1 MKVTANGKTFTF
13 PEGTSTED
21 IGSAIDEYFAGQ
33 SAPTPQD
40 AQQTP
45 ADNSLASGYAQ
56 LATQQKEG
64 LDRSAEQGAG
74 LGAAMRDAVTG
85 ESRMTPE
92 MERLQNVG
100 SAPELNSLSTD
111 ALRAGW
117 GQLFGSDAS
126 QEKILQSMGGKIR
139 QDEKGNAIVTLPSGE
154 YALNKPGLSPQD
166 VTSFLAN
173 ALAFTPAGRAGSV
186 AGATLK
192 SGSTDLALQGVTQA
206 AGGEDINPA
215 QTAISAG
222 LGGVLKGVE
231 NTASAVSRSTMGKIA
246 PEKQAQIDFARQNNL
261 PLMTTDIL
269 KPQSEM
275 TNIGKQSRA
284 LAERI
289 PLAGTGGLRSTQQ
302 SAREN
307 LVKTFS
313 DNVGGI
319 SDAQLYN
326 SATKGQQQFINA
338 AGKRYNRII
347 DAMGDT
353 PVDITNTVKAIDNQ
367 IANITRPGASQDRA
381 AVSVL
386 QQFKD
391 DITSGP
397 NNLRLARENRTNLR
411 KRFMA
416 APDEVDRDTLEKAAK
431 SVYDAYTSDMKK
443 AVATNLGPQE
453 SANMARVDR
462 SWAKFNDMMSNT
474 RVQKAL
480 QNGKTTPE
488 DVTKLI
494 FSQSPAE
501 RSQLYKLLDD
511 KGRQNARAAIVQR
524 AMDKAVKP
532 NGDLSVENFINEMHR
547 NRKQAA
553 TFFRG
558 EHGKQLDGV
567 IKYLDSTR
575 QAATAAASP
584 LTGQMFAGPAAL
596 VTALTSSISPPVA
609 KAAAVGTAIGL
620 GGRAYESR
628 AMRNALLKLAN
639 TPKGSTAYDRAIRNV
654 SEKLAPIMQAS
665 VEKVQ
670 Q

>member
-40 AQQTP
+40 AQQAPT
-45 ADNSLASGYAQ
+45 DNSLASGYAQ

-139 QDEKGNAIVTLPSGE
+139 QDEKGNSIVTLPSGE

-192 SGSTDLALQGVTQA
+192 SGATDLALQGVTQA
-206 AGGEDINPA
+206 SGGEDINPA
-215 QTAISAG
+215 QVAISAG
-222 LGGVLKGVE
+222 LGGVLKGAE
-231 NTASAVSRSTMGKIA
+231 NTASAVSRSAMGKIA
-246 PEKQAQIDFARQNNL
+246 PEKQAQIDFAKQNNL
-261 PLMTTDIL
+261 PLMTTDVV
-269 KPQSEM
+269 PPE
-275 TNIGKQSRA
+275 TNIGKQART

-326 SATKGQQQFINA
+326 SATKGQRQFINA
-338 AGKRYNRII
+338 AGKRYDRII
-347 DAMGDT
+347 NSMGDT
-353 PVDITNTVKAIDNQ
+353 PVDITNTVKSIDDQ
-367 IANITRPGASQDRA
+367 IAKLTRPGASQDRS

-391 DITSGP
+391 DITSGS
-397 NNLRLARENRTNLR
+397 NNLQLARENRTNLR

-416 APDEVDRDTLEKAAK
+416 APDEVDRDILQKASE
-431 SVYDAYTSDMKK
+431 SVYKAYTSDMKK
-443 AVATNLGPQE
+443 AVSDNLGPQE
-453 SANMARVDR
+453 AENMARVDR
-462 SWAKFNDMMSNT
+462 SWAKFNDMMGNT
-474 RVQKAL
+474 RVQKAI
-480 QNGKTTPE
+480 QSGKTTPE

-501 RSQLYKLLDD
+501 RSQLYRLLDD
-511 KGRQNARAAIVQR
+511 SGRQNARGAIVQR
-524 AMDKAVKP
+524 ALDKATDASGNV
-532 NGDLSVENFINEMHR
+532 SVEKFINEMHR
-547 NRKQAA
+547 NRKQAE

-558 EHGKQLDGV
+558 EHGKYLDGV
-567 IKYLDSTR
+567 MKYLDSTR
-575 QAATAAASP
+575 EAATGAASP
-584 LTGQMFAGPAAL
+584 LTGQLMAGPAAL
-596 VTALTSSISPPVA
+596 ASMLNPIAA
-609 KAAAVGTAIGL
+609 KAVATGAGVGLA
-620 GGRAYESR
+620 GRAYESKLL
-628 AMRNALLKLAN
+628 RNSMLKLAN

-654 SEKLAPIMQAS
+654 SEKLAPITQAS
-665 VEKVQ
+665 VEKAQ

>member
-33 SAPTPQD
+33 ALPAQQPQQAPT
-40 AQQTP
+40 
-45 ADNSLASGYAQ
+45 DNSLASGYAQ

-139 QDEKGNAIVTLPSGE
+139 QDEKGNSIVTLPSGE

-173 ALAFTPAGRAGSV
+173 AIAFTPAGRAGSV

-192 SGSTDLALQGVTQA
+192 SGATDIALQGVTQA
-206 AGGEDINPA
+206 AGGEDINPV

-231 NTASAVSRSTMGKIA
+231 NTASAVSRSAMGKIA
-246 PEKQAQIDFARQNNL
+246 PEKQAQIDFAKQNNL

-443 AVATNLGPQE
+443 AVANNLGPQE

-558 EHGKQLDGV
+558 EYGKQLDGV
-567 IKYLDSTR
+567 MKYLDSTR

-596 VTALTSSISPPVA
+596 VTALTSSINPAVA
-609 KAAAVGTAIGL
+609 KVAAVGTVIGL

-654 SEKLAPIMQAS
+654 SEKLAPIMQAYA
-665 VEKVQ
+665 EKAQ

>member
-33 SAPTPQD
+33 SAPAAQD
-40 AQQTP
+40 TQQAP
-45 ADNSLASGYAQ
+45 AGNSLASGYAQ

-74 LGAAMRDAVTG
+74 LGAAMRDAITG

-139 QDEKGNAIVTLPSGE
+139 QDEKGNSIVTLPSGE

-173 ALAFTPAGRAGSV
+173 ALAFTPAGRAGSA

-192 SGSTDLALQGVTQA
+192 SGATDLALQGVTQA

-246 PEKQAQIDFARQNNL
+246 PEKQEQIDFAKQNNL
-261 PLMTTDIL
+261 PLMTTDVV
-269 KPQSEM
+269 PPE
-275 TNIGKQSRA
+275 TNIGKQART

-289 PLAGTGGLRSTQQ
+289 PLAGTGGLRSAQQ

-338 AGKRYNRII
+338 AGKRYDRII
-347 DAMGDT
+347 NTMGDT
-353 PVDITNTVKAIDNQ
+353 PVDITNTVKSIDDQ
-367 IANITRPGASQDRA
+367 IAKLTRPGASQDRS

-397 NNLRLARENRTNLR
+397 NNLQLARENRTNLR

-416 APDEVDRDTLEKAAK
+416 APDEVDRDILQKASE
-431 SVYDAYTSDMKK
+431 SVYKAYTSDMKK
-443 AVATNLGPQE
+443 AVANNLGPQE
-453 SANMARVDR
+453 AENMARVDR
-462 SWAKFNDMMSNT
+462 SWAKFNDMMGNT
-474 RVQKAL
+474 RVQKAI
-480 QNGKTTPE
+480 QSGKTTPE

-501 RSQLYKLLDD
+501 RSQLYRLLDD
-511 KGRQNARAAIVQR
+511 SGRKNARGAIVQR
-524 AMDKAVKP
+524 ALDKATDASGNV
-532 NGDLSVENFINEMHR
+532 SVEKFINEMHR
-547 NRKQAA
+547 NRKQAS

-558 EHGKQLDGV
+558 EHGKYLDGV
-567 IKYLDSTR
+567 MKYLDSTR
-575 QAATAAASP
+575 EAATGAASP
-584 LTGQMFAGPAAL
+584 LTGQLMAGPAAL
-596 VTALTSSISPPVA
+596 ASMLNPIAA
-609 KAAAVGTAIGL
+609 KAVATGAGVGLA
-620 GGRAYESR
+620 GRAYESR
-628 AMRNALLKLAN
+628 LLRNAMLKLAN
-639 TPKGSTAYDRAIRNV
+639 TPKGSTAYDRAIRRV
-654 SEKLAPIMQAS
+654 SETLSPIAQAS
-665 VEKVQ
+665 SEKAQ

>member
-1 MKVTANGKTFTF
+1 MEVTANGKTFTF
-13 PEGTSTED
+13 PDGTSTED
-21 IGSAIDEYFAGQ
+21 IGSAIDEYFSGQ
-33 SAPTPQD
+33 SAPAAQD
-40 AQQTP
+40 TQQAP
-45 ADNSLASGYAQ
+45 AGNSLASGYAQ
-56 LATQQKEG
+56 LASQQKEG

-74 LGAAMRDAVTG
+74 LGAAMRDAITG

-139 QDEKGNAIVTLPSGE
+139 QDEKGNSIVTLPSGE

-186 AGATLK
+186 VGATLK
-192 SGSTDLALQGVTQA
+192 SGATDLALQGVTQA

-222 LGGVLKGVE
+222 LGGILKGVE

-246 PEKQAQIDFARQNNL
+246 PEKQAQIDFAKQNNL
-261 PLMTTDIL
+261 PLMTTDVV
-269 KPQSEM
+269 PPE
-275 TNIGKQSRA
+275 TNIGKQART

-289 PLAGTGGLRSTQQ
+289 PLAGTGGLRSAQQ

-338 AGKRYNRII
+338 AGKRYDRII
-347 DAMGDT
+347 NTMGDT
-353 PVDITNTVKAIDNQ
+353 PVDITNTVKSIDDQ
-367 IANITRPGASQDRA
+367 IAKLTRPGASQDRS

-397 NNLRLARENRTNLR
+397 NNLQLARENRTNLR

-416 APDEVDRDTLEKAAK
+416 APDEVDRDILQKASE
-431 SVYDAYTSDMKK
+431 SVYKAYTSDMKK
-443 AVATNLGPQE
+443 AVANNLGPQE
-453 SANMARVDR
+453 AENMARVDR
-462 SWAKFNDMMSNT
+462 SWAKFNDMMGNT
-474 RVQKAL
+474 RVQKAI
-480 QNGKTTPE
+480 QSGKTTPE

-501 RSQLYKLLDD
+501 RSQLYRLLDD
-511 KGRQNARAAIVQR
+511 SGRKNARGAIVQR
-524 AMDKAVKP
+524 ALDKATDASGNV
-532 NGDLSVENFINEMHR
+532 SVEKFINEMHR

-558 EHGKQLDGV
+558 EHGKYLDGV
-567 IKYLDSTR
+567 MKYLDSTR
-575 QAATAAASP
+575 EAATGAASP
-584 LTGQMFAGPAAL
+584 LTGQLMAGPAAL
-596 VTALTSSISPPVA
+596 ASMLNPIAA
-609 KAAAVGTAIGL
+609 KAVATGAGVGLA
-620 GGRAYESR
+620 GRAYESR
-628 AMRNALLKLAN
+628 LLRNAMLKLAN
-639 TPKGSTAYDRAIRNV
+639 TTKGSTAYDRAIKRV
-654 SEKLAPIMQAS
+654 SETLSPIAQAS
-665 VEKVQ
+665 SEKAQ
-670 Q
+670 P

>member
-33 SAPTPQD
+33 SAPTLQD
-40 AQQTP
+40 AQQAP

-100 SAPELNSLSTD
+100 SAPELNNLSTD

-117 GQLFGSDAS
+117 GQLFGSDDS

-139 QDEKGNAIVTLPSGE
+139 QDEKGNSIVTLPSGE

-206 AGGEDINPA
+206 AGGEDINPV

-231 NTASAVSRSTMGKIA
+231 NAASAVSRSAMGKIA
-246 PEKQAQIDFARQNNL
+246 PEKQAQIDFAKQNNL
-261 PLMTTDIL
+261 PLMTTDVV
-269 KPQSEM
+269 PPE
-275 TNIGKQSRA
+275 TNIGKQART

-289 PLAGTGGLRSTQQ
+289 PLAGTGGLRSAQQ

-326 SATKGQQQFINA
+326 SATKGQRQFIDA
-338 AGKRYNRII
+338 AGKRYDRII
-347 DAMGDT
+347 NSMGDT
-353 PVDITNTVKAIDNQ
+353 PVDITNTVKSIDDQ
-367 IANITRPGASQDRA
+367 IAKLTRPGASQDRS

-397 NNLRLARENRTNLR
+397 NNLQLARENRTNLR

-416 APDEVDRDTLEKAAK
+416 SPDEVDRDILQKASE
-431 SVYDAYTSDMKK
+431 SVYKAYTSDMKK
-443 AVATNLGPQE
+443 AVANNLGPRE
-453 SANMARVDR
+453 AENMARVDR
-462 SWAKFNDMMSNT
+462 SWAKFNDMMGNT
-474 RVQKAL
+474 RVQKAI
-480 QNGKTTPE
+480 QSGKTTPE

-501 RSQLYKLLDD
+501 RSQLYRLLDD
-511 KGRQNARAAIVQR
+511 SGRQNARGAIVQR
-524 AMDKAVKP
+524 ALDKATDASGNV
-532 NGDLSVENFINEMHR
+532 SVEKFINEMHR

-558 EHGKQLDGV
+558 EHGKYLDGV
-567 IKYLDSTR
+567 MKYLDSTR
-575 QAATAAASP
+575 EAATGAASP
-584 LTGQMFAGPAAL
+584 LTGQLMAGPAAL
-596 VTALTSSISPPVA
+596 ASMLNPIAA
-609 KAAAVGTAIGL
+609 KAVATGAGVGLA
-620 GGRAYESR
+620 GRAYESR
-628 AMRNALLKLAN
+628 LLRNAMLKLAN
-639 TPKGSTAYDRAIRNV
+639 TPKGSTAYDRAIRRV
-654 SEKLAPIMQAS
+654 SEMLSPIAQAS
-665 VEKVQ
+665 SEKAQ

>member
-13 PEGTSTED
+13 PDGTSTED
-21 IGSAIDEYFAGQ
+21 IGAAIDEYFAGQ
-33 SAPTPQD
+33 SAPTQQD
-40 AQQTP
+40 VQQAP
-45 ADNSLASGYAQ
+45 ADNSLVSGYAQ

-64 LDRSAEQGAG
+64 LDRSAEQGAV

-126 QEKILQSMGGKIR
+126 QEKILQSIGGKIR
-139 QDEKGNAIVTLPSGE
+139 KDEKGNSIVTLPSGE

-166 VTSFLAN
+166 ITSFLAN
-173 ALAFTPAGRAGSV
+173 ALAFTPAGRAASV
-186 AGATLK
+186 VGATLK
-192 SGSTDLALQGVTQA
+192 SGATDLALQGATQI
-206 AGGEDINPA
+206 AGGEDVNPV
-215 QTAISAG
+215 QTTISAG

-231 NTASAVSRSTMGKIA
+231 NTASAVSRSAMGKIA
-246 PEKQAQIDFARQNNL
+246 PEKQAQIDFAKQNNL
-261 PLMTTDIL
+261 PLMTTDVV
-269 KPQSEM
+269 PPE
-275 TNIGKQSRA
+275 TNIGKQART

-289 PLAGTGGLRSTQQ
+289 PLAGTGGLRSAQQ

-416 APDEVDRDTLEKAAK
+416 AQDEVDRDTLEKAAK

-524 AMDKAVKP
+524 AMDKATDASGNV
-532 NGDLSVENFINEMHR
+532 SVEKFINEMHR

-558 EHGKQLDGV
+558 EHGKYLDGV
-567 IKYLDSTR
+567 MKYLDSTR
-575 QAATAAASP
+575 EAATGAASP
-584 LTGQMFAGPAAL
+584 LTGQLMAGPAAL
-596 VTALTSSISPPVA
+596 ASMLNPIAA
-609 KAAAVGTAIGL
+609 KAVAIGAGVGL
-620 GGRAYESR
+620 AGRAYESR
-628 AMRNALLKLAN
+628 LLRNAMLKLAN
-639 TPKGSTAYDRAIRNV
+639 TPKGSTAYDRAIRRV
-654 SEKLAPIMQAS
+654 SETLSPIAQAS
-665 VEKVQ
+665 SEKAQ

>member
-13 PEGTSTED
+13 PDGTSTED
-21 IGSAIDEYFAGQ
+21 IGAAIDEYFAGQ
-33 SAPTPQD
+33 SAPTQQD
-40 AQQTP
+40 VQQAP
-45 ADNSLASGYAQ
+45 ADNSLVSGYAQ

-64 LDRSAEQGAG
+64 LDRSAEQGAV

-85 ESRMTPE
+85 ERRMTPE

-126 QEKILQSMGGKIR
+126 QEKILQSIGGKIR
-139 QDEKGNAIVTLPSGE
+139 KDEKGNSIVTLPSGE

-166 VTSFLAN
+166 ITSFLAN
-173 ALAFTPAGRAGSV
+173 ALAFTPAGRAASV
-186 AGATLK
+186 VGATLK
-192 SGSTDLALQGVTQA
+192 SGATDLALQGATQI
-206 AGGEDINPA
+206 AGGEDVNPV

-231 NTASAVSRSTMGKIA
+231 NTASAVSRSAMGKIA
-246 PEKQAQIDFARQNNL
+246 PEKQAQIDFAKQNNL
-261 PLMTTDIL
+261 PLMTTDVV
-269 KPQSEM
+269 PPE
-275 TNIGKQSRA
+275 TNIGKQART

-289 PLAGTGGLRSTQQ
+289 PLAGTGGLRSAQQ

-416 APDEVDRDTLEKAAK
+416 AQDEVDRDTLEKAAK

-524 AMDKAVKP
+524 AMDKATDASGNV
-532 NGDLSVENFINEMHR
+532 SVEKFINEMHR

-558 EHGKQLDGV
+558 EHGKYLDGV
-567 IKYLDSTR
+567 MKYLDSTR
-575 QAATAAASP
+575 EAATGAASP
-584 LTGQMFAGPAAL
+584 LTGQLMAGPAAL
-596 VTALTSSISPPVA
+596 ASMLNPIAA
-609 KAAAVGTAIGL
+609 KAVAIGAGVGL
-620 GGRAYESR
+620 AGRAYESR
-628 AMRNALLKLAN
+628 LLRNAMLKLAN
-639 TPKGSTAYDRAIRNV
+639 TPKGSTAYDRAIRRV
-654 SEKLAPIMQAS
+654 SETLSPIAQAS
-665 VEKVQ
+665 SEKAQ

>member
-13 PEGTSTED
+13 PDGTSTED
-21 IGSAIDEYFAGQ
+21 IGAAIDEYFAGQ
-33 SAPTPQD
+33 SAPTQQD
-40 AQQTP
+40 VQQAP
-45 ADNSLASGYAQ
+45 ADNSLVSGYAQ

-64 LDRSAEQGAG
+64 LDRSAEQGAV

-126 QEKILQSMGGKIR
+126 QEKILQSIGGKIR
-139 QDEKGNAIVTLPSGE
+139 KDEKGNSIVTLPSGE

-166 VTSFLAN
+166 ITSFLAN
-173 ALAFTPAGRAGSV
+173 ALAFTPAGRAASV
-186 AGATLK
+186 VGATLK
-192 SGSTDLALQGVTQA
+192 SGATDLALQGATQI
-206 AGGEDINPA
+206 AGGEDVNPV

-231 NTASAVSRSTMGKIA
+231 NTASAVSRSAMGKIA
-246 PEKQAQIDFARQNNL
+246 PEKQAQIDFAKQNNL
-261 PLMTTDIL
+261 PLMTTDVV
-269 KPQSEM
+269 PPE
-275 TNIGKQSRA
+275 TNIGKQART

-289 PLAGTGGLRSTQQ
+289 PLAGTGGLRSAQQ

-326 SATKGQQQFINA
+326 SATKGQQQFINS

-416 APDEVDRDTLEKAAK
+416 AQDEVDRDTLEKAAK

-524 AMDKAVKP
+524 AMDKATDASGNV
-532 NGDLSVENFINEMHR
+532 SVEKFINEMHR

-558 EHGKQLDGV
+558 EHGKYLDGV
-567 IKYLDSTR
+567 MKYLDSTR
-575 QAATAAASP
+575 EAATGAASP
-584 LTGQMFAGPAAL
+584 LTGQLMAGPAAL
-596 VTALTSSISPPVA
+596 ASMLNPIAA
-609 KAAAVGTAIGL
+609 KAVAIGAGVGL
-620 GGRAYESR
+620 AGRAYESR
-628 AMRNALLKLAN
+628 LLRNAMLKLAN
-639 TPKGSTAYDRAIRNV
+639 TPKGSTAYDRAIRRV
-654 SEKLAPIMQAS
+654 SETISPIAQAS
-665 VEKVQ
+665 SEKAQ

>member
-13 PEGTSTED
+13 PDGTSTED

-33 SAPTPQD
+33 SAPTQQD
-40 AQQTP
+40 VQQAP

-64 LDRSAEQGAG
+64 LDRSAEQGAV

-126 QEKILQSMGGKIR
+126 QEKILQSIGGKIR
-139 QDEKGNAIVTLPSGE
+139 KDEKGNSIVTLPSGE

-166 VTSFLAN
+166 ITSFLAN
-173 ALAFTPAGRAGSV
+173 ALAFTPAGRAASV
-186 AGATLK
+186 VGATLK
-192 SGSTDLALQGVTQA
+192 SGATDLALQGATQI
-206 AGGEDINPA
+206 AGGEDVNPV

-231 NTASAVSRSTMGKIA
+231 NTASAVSRSAMGKIA
-246 PEKQAQIDFARQNNL
+246 PEKQAQIDFAKQNNL
-261 PLMTTDIL
+261 PLMTTDVV
-269 KPQSEM
+269 PPE
-275 TNIGKQSRA
+275 TNIGKQART

-289 PLAGTGGLRSTQQ
+289 PLAGTGGLRSAQQ

-416 APDEVDRDTLEKAAK
+416 AQDEVDRDTLEKAAK

-524 AMDKAVKP
+524 AMDKATDASGNV
-532 NGDLSVENFINEMHR
+532 SVEKFINEMHR

-558 EHGKQLDGV
+558 EHGKYLDGV
-567 IKYLDSTR
+567 MKYLDSTR
-575 QAATAAASP
+575 EAATGAASP
-584 LTGQMFAGPAAL
+584 LTGQLMAGPAAL
-596 VTALTSSISPPVA
+596 ASMLNPIAA
-609 KAAAVGTAIGL
+609 KAVAIGAGVGL
-620 GGRAYESR
+620 AGRAYESR
-628 AMRNALLKLAN
+628 LLRNAMLKLAN
-639 TPKGSTAYDRAIRNV
+639 TPKGSTAYDRAIRRV
-654 SEKLAPIMQAS
+654 SETLSPIAQAS
-665 VEKVQ
+665 SEKAQ

>member
-33 SAPTPQD
+33 SAPTPQG

-126 QEKILQSMGGKIR
+126 QEKILQSMGAAIR
-139 QDEKGNAIVTLPSGE
+139 QDEKGNSIVTLPSGE

-192 SGSTDLALQGVTQA
+192 SGATDLALQGVTQA
-206 AGGEDINPA
+206 TGGEDINPV
-215 QTAISAG
+215 QTVISAG
-222 LGGVLKGVE
+222 LGGLLKGVE
-231 NTASAVSRSTMGKIA
+231 NTTSAVSRSAMGKIA
-246 PEKQAQIDFARQNNL
+246 PEKQAQIDFAKQNNL
-261 PLMTTDIL
+261 PLMTTDVV
-269 KPQSEM
+269 PPE
-275 TNIGKQSRA
+275 TNIGKQART

-289 PLAGTGGLRSTQQ
+289 PLAGTGGLRSAQQ

-326 SATKGQQQFINA
+326 SATKGQRQFIDA
-338 AGKRYNRII
+338 AGKRYDRII
-347 DAMGDT
+347 NSMGDT
-353 PVDITNTVKAIDNQ
+353 PVDITNTVKSIDDQ
-367 IANITRPGASQDRA
+367 IAKLTRPGASQDRS

-397 NNLRLARENRTNLR
+397 NNLQLARENRTNLR

-416 APDEVDRDTLEKAAK
+416 SPDEVDRDILQKASE
-431 SVYDAYTSDMKK
+431 SVYKAYTSDMKK
-443 AVATNLGPQE
+443 AVANNLGPRE
-453 SANMARVDR
+453 AENMARVDR
-462 SWAKFNDMMSNT
+462 SWAKFNDMMGNT
-474 RVQKAL
+474 RVQKAI
-480 QNGKTTPE
+480 QSGKTTPE

-501 RSQLYKLLDD
+501 RSQLYRLLDD
-511 KGRQNARAAIVQR
+511 SGRQNARGAIVQR
-524 AMDKAVKP
+524 ALDKATDASGNV
-532 NGDLSVENFINEMHR
+532 SVEKFINEMHR

-558 EHGKQLDGV
+558 EHGKYLDGV
-567 IKYLDSTR
+567 MKYLDSTR
-575 QAATAAASP
+575 EAATGAASP
-584 LTGQMFAGPAAL
+584 LTGQLMAGPAAL
-596 VTALTSSISPPVA
+596 ASMLNPIAA
-609 KAAAVGTAIGL
+609 KAVATGAGVGLA
-620 GGRAYESR
+620 GRAYESR
-628 AMRNALLKLAN
+628 LLRNAMLKLAN
-639 TPKGSTAYDRAIRNV
+639 TPKGSTAYDRAIRRV
-654 SEKLAPIMQAS
+654 SETLSPIAQAS
-665 VEKVQ
+665 SEKAQ

>member
-13 PEGTSTED
+13 PDGTSTED
-21 IGSAIDEYFAGQ
+21 IGAAIDEYFAGQ
-33 SAPTPQD
+33 SAPTQQD
-40 AQQTP
+40 VQQAP
-45 ADNSLASGYAQ
+45 ADNSLVSGYAQ

-64 LDRSAEQGAG
+64 LDRSAEQGAV

-126 QEKILQSMGGKIR
+126 QENILQSIGGKIR
-139 QDEKGNAIVTLPSGE
+139 KDEKGNSIVTLPSGE

-166 VTSFLAN
+166 ITSFLAN
-173 ALAFTPAGRAGSV
+173 ALAFTPAGRAASV
-186 AGATLK
+186 VGATLK
-192 SGSTDLALQGVTQA
+192 SGATDLALQGATQI
-206 AGGEDINPA
+206 AGGEDVNPV

-231 NTASAVSRSTMGKIA
+231 NTASAVSRSAMGKIA
-246 PEKQAQIDFARQNNL
+246 PEKQAQIDFAKQNNL
-261 PLMTTDIL
+261 PLMTTDVV
-269 KPQSEM
+269 PPE
-275 TNIGKQSRA
+275 TNIGKQART

-289 PLAGTGGLRSTQQ
+289 PLAGTGGLRSAQQ

-416 APDEVDRDTLEKAAK
+416 AQDEVDRDTLEKAAK

-524 AMDKAVKP
+524 AMDKATDASGNV
-532 NGDLSVENFINEMHR
+532 SVEKFINEMHR

-558 EHGKQLDGV
+558 EHGKYLDGV
-567 IKYLDSTR
+567 MKYLDSTR
-575 QAATAAASP
+575 EAATGAASP
-584 LTGQMFAGPAAL
+584 LTGQLMAGPAAL
-596 VTALTSSISPPVA
+596 ASMLNPIAA
-609 KAAAVGTAIGL
+609 KAVAIGAGVGL
-620 GGRAYESR
+620 AGRAYESR
-628 AMRNALLKLAN
+628 LLRNAMLKLAN
-639 TPKGSTAYDRAIRNV
+639 TPKGSTAYDRAIRRV
-654 SEKLAPIMQAS
+654 SETLSPIAQAS
-665 VEKVQ
+665 SEKAQ

>member
-40 AQQTP
+40 AQQAPT
-45 ADNSLASGYAQ
+45 DNSLASGYAQ

-139 QDEKGNAIVTLPSGE
+139 QDEKGNSIVTLPSGE

-192 SGSTDLALQGVTQA
+192 SGATDLALQGVTQA
-206 AGGEDINPA
+206 SGGEDINPA
-215 QTAISAG
+215 QAAISAG
-222 LGGVLKGVE
+222 LGGVLKGAE
-231 NTASAVSRSTMGKIA
+231 NTTSAVSRSAMGKIA
-246 PEKQAQIDFARQNNL
+246 PEKQAQIDFAKQNNL
-261 PLMTTDIL
+261 PLMTTDVV
-269 KPQSEM
+269 PPE
-275 TNIGKQSRA
+275 TNIGKQART

-289 PLAGTGGLRSTQQ
+289 PLAGTGGLRSAQQ

-326 SATKGQQQFINA
+326 SATKGQRQFINA
-338 AGKRYNRII
+338 AGKRYDRII
-347 DAMGDT
+347 NSMGDT
-353 PVDITNTVKAIDNQ
+353 PVDITNTVKSIDDQ
-367 IANITRPGASQDRA
+367 IAKLTRPGASQDRS

-397 NNLRLARENRTNLR
+397 NNLQLARENRTNLR

-416 APDEVDRDTLEKAAK
+416 APDEVDRDILQKASE
-431 SVYDAYTSDMKK
+431 SVYKAYTSDMKK
-443 AVATNLGPQE
+443 AVANNLGPRE
-453 SANMARVDR
+453 AENMARVDR
-462 SWAKFNDMMSNT
+462 SWAKFNDMMGNT
-474 RVQKAL
+474 RVQKAI
-480 QNGKTTPE
+480 QSGKTTPE

-501 RSQLYKLLDD
+501 RSQLYRLLDD
-511 KGRQNARAAIVQR
+511 SGRQNARGAIVQR
-524 AMDKAVKP
+524 ALDKATDASGSV
-532 NGDLSVENFINEMHR
+532 SVEKFINEMHR

-558 EHGKQLDGV
+558 EHGKYLDGV
-567 IKYLDSTR
+567 MKYLDSTR
-575 QAATAAASP
+575 EAATGAASP
-584 LTGQMFAGPAAL
+584 LTGQLMAGPAAL
-596 VTALTSSISPPVA
+596 ASMLNPIAA
-609 KAAAVGTAIGL
+609 KAVAAGAGVGLA
-620 GGRAYESR
+620 GRAYESR
-628 AMRNALLKLAN
+628 LLRNAMLKLAN
-639 TPKGSTAYDRAIRNV
+639 TPKGSTAYDRAIRRV
-654 SEKLAPIMQAS
+654 SETISPIAQAS
-665 VEKVQ
+665 SEKAQ

>member
-13 PEGTSTED
+13 PDGTSTED

-33 SAPTPQD
+33 SAPAAQD
-40 AQQTP
+40 TQQAP
-45 ADNSLASGYAQ
+45 AGNSLASGYAQ

-74 LGAAMRDAVTG
+74 LGAAMRDAITG

-139 QDEKGNAIVTLPSGE
+139 QDEKGNSIVTLPSGE

-173 ALAFTPAGRAGSV
+173 ALAFTPAGRAGSA

-192 SGSTDLALQGVTQA
+192 SGATDLALQGVTQA

-246 PEKQAQIDFARQNNL
+246 PEKQAQIDFAKQNNL
-261 PLMTTDIL
+261 PLMTTDVV
-269 KPQSEM
+269 PPE
-275 TNIGKQSRA
+275 TNIGKQART

-289 PLAGTGGLRSTQQ
+289 PLAGTGGLRSAQQ

-353 PVDITNTVKAIDNQ
+353 PVDITNTVKSIDDQ
-367 IANITRPGASQDRA
+367 IAKLTRPGASQDRS

-397 NNLRLARENRTNLR
+397 NNLQLARENRTNLR

-416 APDEVDRDTLEKAAK
+416 APDEVDRDILQKASE
-431 SVYDAYTSDMKK
+431 SVYKAYTSDMKK
-443 AVATNLGPQE
+443 AVANNIGPQE
-453 SANMARVDR
+453 AENMARVDR
-462 SWAKFNDMMSNT
+462 SWAKFNDMMGNT
-474 RVQKAL
+474 RVQKAI
-480 QNGKTTPE
+480 QSGKTTPE

-501 RSQLYKLLDD
+501 RSQLYRLLDD
-511 KGRQNARAAIVQR
+511 SGRKNARGAIVQR
-524 AMDKAVKP
+524 ALDKATDASGNV
-532 NGDLSVENFINEMHR
+532 SVEKFINEIHR

-558 EHGKQLDGV
+558 EHGKYLDGV
-567 IKYLDSTR
+567 MKYLDSTR
-575 QAATAAASP
+575 EAATGAASP
-584 LTGQMFAGPAAL
+584 LTGQLMAGPAAL
-596 VTALTSSISPPVA
+596 ASMLNPIAA
-609 KAAAVGTAIGL
+609 KAVATGAGVGLA
-620 GGRAYESR
+620 GRAYESR
-628 AMRNALLKLAN
+628 LLRNAMLKLAN
-639 TPKGSTAYDRAIRNV
+639 TPKGSTAYDRAIRRV
-654 SEKLAPIMQAS
+654 SETLSPISQAS
-665 VEKVQ
+665 SEKAQ

>member
-1 MKVTANGKTFTF
+1 MMKVTANGKTFTF
-13 PEGTSTED
+13 PDGTSTED
-21 IGSAIDEYFAGQ
+21 IGAAIDEYFSEQA
-33 SAPTPQD
+33 APTQQD
-40 AQQTP
+40 VQQAP

-64 LDRSAEQGAG
+64 LDRSAEQGAV
-74 LGAAMRDAVTG
+74 LGATMRDAVTG

-126 QEKILQSMGGKIR
+126 QEKILQSIGGKIR
-139 QDEKGNAIVTLPSGE
+139 KDEKGNSIVTLPSGE

-166 VTSFLAN
+166 ITSFLAN
-173 ALAFTPAGRAGSV
+173 ALAFTPAGRAASV
-186 AGATLK
+186 VGATLK
-192 SGSTDLALQGVTQA
+192 SGATDLALQGATQI
-206 AGGEDINPA
+206 AGGEDVNPV

-231 NTASAVSRSTMGKIA
+231 NTASAVSRSAMGKIA
-246 PEKQAQIDFARQNNL
+246 PEKQAQIDFAKQNNL
-261 PLMTTDIL
+261 PLMTTDVV
-269 KPQSEM
+269 PPE
-275 TNIGKQSRA
+275 TNIGKQART

-289 PLAGTGGLRSTQQ
+289 PLAGTGGLRSAQQ

-319 SDAQLYN
+319 SDTQLYN

-416 APDEVDRDTLEKAAK
+416 AQDEVDRDTLEKAAK

-524 AMDKAVKP
+524 AMDKATDASGNV
-532 NGDLSVENFINEMHR
+532 SVEKFINEMHR

-558 EHGKQLDGV
+558 EHGKYLDGV
-567 IKYLDSTR
+567 MKYLDSTR
-575 QAATAAASP
+575 EAATGAASP
-584 LTGQMFAGPAAL
+584 LTGQLMAGPAAL
-596 VTALTSSISPPVA
+596 ASMLNPIAA
-609 KAAAVGTAIGL
+609 KAVAIGAGVGL
-620 GGRAYESR
+620 AGRAYESR
-628 AMRNALLKLAN
+628 LLRNAMLKLAN
-639 TPKGSTAYDRAIRNV
+639 TPKGSTAYDRAIRRV
-654 SEKLAPIMQAS
+654 SETLSPIAQAS
-665 VEKVQ
+665 SEKAQ

>member
-13 PEGTSTED
+13 PDGTSTED

-33 SAPTPQD
+33 SAPTQQD
-40 AQQTP
+40 VQQAP

-64 LDRSAEQGAG
+64 LDRSAEQGAV

-126 QEKILQSMGGKIR
+126 QEKILQSIGGKIR
-139 QDEKGNAIVTLPSGE
+139 KDEKGNSIVTLPSGE

-166 VTSFLAN
+166 ITSFLAN
-173 ALAFTPAGRAGSV
+173 ALAFTPAGRAASV
-186 AGATLK
+186 VGATLK
-192 SGSTDLALQGVTQA
+192 SGATDLALQGATQI
-206 AGGEDINPA
+206 AGGEDVNPV

-231 NTASAVSRSTMGKIA
+231 NTASAVSRSAMGKIA
-246 PEKQAQIDFARQNNL
+246 PEKQAQIDFAKQNNL
-261 PLMTTDIL
+261 PLMTTDVV
-269 KPQSEM
+269 PPE
-275 TNIGKQSRA
+275 TNIGKQART

-289 PLAGTGGLRSTQQ
+289 PLAGTGGLRSAQQ

-416 APDEVDRDTLEKAAK
+416 AQDEVDRDTLEKAAK

-524 AMDKAVKP
+524 AMDKATDASGNV
-532 NGDLSVENFINEMHR
+532 SVEKFINEMHR

-558 EHGKQLDGV
+558 EHGKYLDGV
-567 IKYLDSTR
+567 MKYLDSTR
-575 QAATAAASP
+575 EAATGAASP
-584 LTGQMFAGPAAL
+584 LTGQLMAGPAAL
-596 VTALTSSISPPVA
+596 ASMLNPIAA
-609 KAAAVGTAIGL
+609 KAVTIGAGVGLA
-620 GGRAYESR
+620 GRAYESR
-628 AMRNALLKLAN
+628 LLRNAMLKLAN
-639 TPKGSTAYDRAIRNV
+639 TPKGSTAYDRAIRRV
-654 SEKLAPIMQAS
+654 SETLSPIAQAS
-665 VEKVQ
+665 SEKAQ

>member
-13 PEGTSTED
+13 PDGTSTED

-33 SAPTPQD
+33 SAPAAQD
-40 AQQTP
+40 TQQAP
-45 ADNSLASGYAQ
+45 AGNSLASGYAQ

-74 LGAAMRDAVTG
+74 LGAAMRDAITG

-139 QDEKGNAIVTLPSGE
+139 QDEKGNSIVTLPSGE

-192 SGSTDLALQGVTQA
+192 SGATDLALQGVTQA

-222 LGGVLKGVE
+222 LGGILKGVE

-246 PEKQAQIDFARQNNL
+246 PEKQAQIDFAKQNNL
-261 PLMTTDIL
+261 PLMTTDVV
-269 KPQSEM
+269 PPE
-275 TNIGKQSRA
+275 TNIGKQART

-289 PLAGTGGLRSTQQ
+289 PLAGTGGLRSAQQ

-338 AGKRYNRII
+338 AGKRYDRII
-347 DAMGDT
+347 NTMGDT
-353 PVDITNTVKAIDNQ
+353 PVDITNTVKSIDDQ
-367 IANITRPGASQDRA
+367 IAKLTRPGASQDRS

-397 NNLRLARENRTNLR
+397 NNLQLARENRTNLR

-416 APDEVDRDTLEKAAK
+416 APDEVDRDILQKASE
-431 SVYDAYTSDMKK
+431 SVYKAYTSDMKK
-443 AVATNLGPQE
+443 AVANNLGPQE
-453 SANMARVDR
+453 AENMARVDR
-462 SWAKFNDMMSNT
+462 SWAKFNDMMGNT
-474 RVQKAL
+474 RVQKAI
-480 QNGKTTPE
+480 QSGKTTPE

-501 RSQLYKLLDD
+501 RSQLYRLLDD
-511 KGRQNARAAIVQR
+511 SGRKNARGAIVQR
-524 AMDKAVKP
+524 ALDKATDASGNV
-532 NGDLSVENFINEMHR
+532 SVEKFINEMHR

-558 EHGKQLDGV
+558 EHGKYLDGV
-567 IKYLDSTR
+567 MKYLDSTR
-575 QAATAAASP
+575 EAATGAASP
-584 LTGQMFAGPAAL
+584 LTGQLMAGPAAL
-596 VTALTSSISPPVA
+596 ASMLNPIAA
-609 KAAAVGTAIGL
+609 KAVATGAGVGLA
-620 GGRAYESR
+620 GRAYESR
-628 AMRNALLKLAN
+628 LLRNAMLKLAN
-639 TPKGSTAYDRAIRNV
+639 TPKGSTAYDRAIRRV
-654 SEKLAPIMQAS
+654 SETLSPIAQS
-665 VEKVQ
+665 SSEKAQ

>member
-13 PEGTSTED
+13 PDGTSTED

-33 SAPTPQD
+33 SAPAAQD
-40 AQQTP
+40 TQQAP
-45 ADNSLASGYAQ
+45 AGNSLASGYAQ

-74 LGAAMRDAVTG
+74 LGAAMRDAITG

-139 QDEKGNAIVTLPSGE
+139 QDEKGNSIVTLPSGE

-192 SGSTDLALQGVTQA
+192 SGATDLALQGVTQA

-222 LGGVLKGVE
+222 LGGILKGVE

-246 PEKQAQIDFARQNNL
+246 PEKQAQIDFAKQNNL
-261 PLMTTDIL
+261 PLMTTDVV
-269 KPQSEM
+269 PPE
-275 TNIGKQSRA
+275 TNIGKQART

-289 PLAGTGGLRSTQQ
+289 PLAGTGGLRSAQQ

-338 AGKRYNRII
+338 AGKRYDRII
-347 DAMGDT
+347 NTMGDT
-353 PVDITNTVKAIDNQ
+353 PVDITNTVKSIDDQ
-367 IANITRPGASQDRA
+367 IAKLTRPGASQDRS

-397 NNLRLARENRTNLR
+397 NNLQLARENRTNLR

-416 APDEVDRDTLEKAAK
+416 APDEVDRDILQKASE
-431 SVYDAYTSDMKK
+431 SVYKAYTSDMKK
-443 AVATNLGPQE
+443 AVANNLGPRE
-453 SANMARVDR
+453 AENMARVDR
-462 SWAKFNDMMSNT
+462 SWAKFNDMMGNT
-474 RVQKAL
+474 RVQKAI
-480 QNGKTTPE
+480 QSGKTTPE

-501 RSQLYKLLDD
+501 RSQLYRLLDD
-511 KGRQNARAAIVQR
+511 SGRQNARGAIVQR
-524 AMDKAVKP
+524 ALDKATDASGNV
-532 NGDLSVENFINEMHR
+532 SVEKFINEMHR

-558 EHGKQLDGV
+558 EHGKYLDGV
-567 IKYLDSTR
+567 MKYLDSTR
-575 QAATAAASP
+575 EAATGAASP
-584 LTGQMFAGPAAL
+584 LTGQLMAGPAAL
-596 VTALTSSISPPVA
+596 ASMLNPIAA
-609 KAAAVGTAIGL
+609 KAVATGAGVGLA
-620 GGRAYESR
+620 GRAYESR
-628 AMRNALLKLAN
+628 LLRNAMLKLAN
-639 TPKGSTAYDRAIRNV
+639 TPKGSTAYDRAIRRV
-654 SEKLAPIMQAS
+654 SETLSPIAQAS
-665 VEKVQ
+665 SEKAQ

>member
-40 AQQTP
+40 AQQAPT
-45 ADNSLASGYAQ
+45 DNSLASGYAQ

-192 SGSTDLALQGVTQA
+192 SGATDLALQGVTQA

-215 QTAISAG
+215 QAAISAG
-222 LGGVLKGVE
+222 LGGVLKGAE

-261 PLMTTDIL
+261 PLMTTDVV
-269 KPQSEM
+269 PPE
-275 TNIGKQSRA
+275 TNIGKQART

-289 PLAGTGGLRSTQQ
+289 PLAGTGGLRSAQQ

-326 SATKGQQQFINA
+326 SATKGQRQFIDA
-338 AGKRYNRII
+338 AGKRYDRII
-347 DAMGDT
+347 NSMGDT
-353 PVDITNTVKAIDNQ
+353 PVDITNTVKSIDDQ
-367 IANITRPGASQDRA
+367 IAKLTRPGASQDRS

-397 NNLRLARENRTNLR
+397 NNLQLARENRTNLR

-416 APDEVDRDTLEKAAK
+416 APDEVDRDILQKASE
-431 SVYDAYTSDMKK
+431 SVYKAYTSDMKK
-443 AVATNLGPQE
+443 AVANNLGPRE
-453 SANMARVDR
+453 AENMARVDR
-462 SWAKFNDMMSNT
+462 SWAKFNDMMGNT
-474 RVQKAL
+474 RVQKAI
-480 QNGKTTPE
+480 QSGKTTPE

-501 RSQLYKLLDD
+501 RSQLYRLLDD
-511 KGRQNARAAIVQR
+511 SGRQNARGAIVQR
-524 AMDKAVKP
+524 ALDKATDASGNV
-532 NGDLSVENFINEMHR
+532 SVEKFINEMHR

-558 EHGKQLDGV
+558 EHGKYLDGV
-567 IKYLDSTR
+567 MKYLDSTR
-575 QAATAAASP
+575 EAATGAASP
-584 LTGQMFAGPAAL
+584 LTGQLMAGPAAL
-596 VTALTSSISPPVA
+596 ASMLNPIAA
-609 KAAAVGTAIGL
+609 KAVAAGAGVGLA
-620 GGRAYESR
+620 GRAYESR
-628 AMRNALLKLAN
+628 LLRNAMLKLAN
-639 TPKGSTAYDRAIRNV
+639 TPKGSTAYDRAIRRV
-654 SEKLAPIMQAS
+654 SETISPIAQAS
-665 VEKVQ
+665 SEKAQ